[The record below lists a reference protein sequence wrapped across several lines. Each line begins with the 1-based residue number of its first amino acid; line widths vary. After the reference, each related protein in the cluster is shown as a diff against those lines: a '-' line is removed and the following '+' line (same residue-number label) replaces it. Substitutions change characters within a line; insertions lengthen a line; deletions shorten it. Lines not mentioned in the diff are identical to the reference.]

1 MEVLTSETDSVACS
15 TFTRRVNYSAVKL
28 GAGPWQQLYLE
39 QCTTHKS
46 ANICAAINIFPS
58 AFRLSK
64 NKHWVCANFGLPGGA
79 AKWKRCDLLQWQWRV
94 QIVHCC
100 CWGGRPRGSTGKSG
114 AGDALWT
121 ISDRPVWQKSVAKGY
136 GVGGAEA
143 IFELVVG
150 ADTGGLVVDPH
161 SAETAL
167 DQ

>member
-1 MEVLTSETDSVACS
+1 VTVT
-15 TFTRRVNYSAVKL
+15 
-28 GAGPWQQLYLE
+28 
-39 QCTTHKS
+39 
-46 ANICAAINIFPS
+46 
-58 AFRLSK
+58 
-64 NKHWVCANFGLPGGA
+64 CANRALLLARGALPG
-79 AKWKRCDLLQWQWRV
+79 V
-94 QIVHCC
+94 
-100 CWGGRPRGSTGKSG
+100 KSG
-114 AGDALWT
+114 AGDALRT